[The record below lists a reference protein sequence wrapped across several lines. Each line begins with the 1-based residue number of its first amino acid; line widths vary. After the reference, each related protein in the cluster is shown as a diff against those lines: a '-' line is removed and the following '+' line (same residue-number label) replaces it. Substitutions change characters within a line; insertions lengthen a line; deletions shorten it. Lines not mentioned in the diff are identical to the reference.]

1 MQFSASVSRP
11 SLACKSFVA
20 GALEYQKYDFLNLIR
35 IFVILNTRI
44 MTTKLTLTI
53 DDSVIIVAKKYA
65 KNKGKSLSDIVEN
78 YLKTL
83 TSREPK
89 EESISPRILKLM
101 GSIELP
107 ENFEYKSA
115 LKDSLSKKYKL

>member
-1 MQFSASVSRP
+1 M
-11 SLACKSFVA
+11 L
-20 GALEYQKYDFLNLIR
+20 
-35 IFVILNTRI
+35 LNTRI

-53 DDSVIIVAKKYA
+53 DDSVILVAKKYA
-65 KNKGKSLSDIVEN
+65 KKTGKSLSDIVEN

-83 TSREPK
+83 TSRAPK
-89 EESISPRILKLM
+89 DETISPRILKLM

-107 ENFEYKSA
+107 ENFEYNSA